1 MCGDYMGFHHFIQF
15 ELKSITGFMS
25 HFTHFQERHIIYLY
39 TYLKVHTYVPKRPK
53 RKHSFWNLT
62 KPIRKRGKI
71 AHFQLLSNHMTD
83 IHTYAGKDFGLCNEM
98 KARPRPQAKLHWTNL
113 ARMKESLCWAVS
125 FTVLCLW
132 PCFDWLRL
140 ISSPRP

>member
-1 MCGDYMGFHHFIQF
+1 MFF
-15 ELKSITGFMS
+15 ECEKNGKYI
-25 HFTHFQERHIIYLY
+25 FTNDVIHTKKTSQHYDVLY
-39 TYLKVHTYVPKRPK
+39 YCDQVPTYVPKRPK

-62 KPIRKRGKI
+62 KPCIRKRGKI